1 MEWSSLAG
9 WWLDELASDPAYE
22 EEVLPLA
29 LRLLEPRPGRIYLDV
44 GCGEG
49 RVMRAITERGAE
61 ATGVDVSPELVEL
74 ASRYGKVHLADVPP
88 FDFLGSDSVDGVVLV
103 LVLEHIRD
111 EEDVFTEAARVTR
124 PGGVL
129 ALVINHPIWTA
140 PGSTPI
146 QDTTGEIL
154 WRPGEYFSTGWSDEP
169 AGEGTI
175 RFHHRTISRLLNS
188 AASAGWM
195 LEEMVEE
202 GVTDA
207 QIERTPGLRGQE
219 HIPRLLGVRWRL
231 EDSVK

>member
-29 LRLLEPRPGRIYLDV
+29 LRLLDPQPGSTYLDV

-49 RVMRAITERGAE
+49 RVMKGIADLGAE
-61 ATGVDVSPELVEL
+61 AVGVDVSPELVEL
-74 ASRYGKVHLADVPP
+74 ASRFGKVHLADVPP
-88 FDFLGSDSVDGVVLV
+88 FDFIGPDEVDGVVLV

-111 EEDVFTEAARVTR
+111 EEHVFAEAARVTR

-154 WRPGEYFSTGWSDEP
+154 WRPGKYFSTGWSDEP
-169 AGEGTI
+169 AGEATI
-175 RFHHRTISRLLNS
+175 RFHHRTMSRLLNS
-188 AASAGWM
+188 AAACGWM
-195 LEEMVEE
+195 LGEMVEE
-202 GVTDA
+202 GVTEA
-207 QIERTPGLRGQE
+207 QIQRLPTLRGQE
-219 HIPRLLGVRWRL
+219 HIPRLMGVRWRL
-231 EDSVK
+231 SAA

>member
-1 MEWSSLAG
+1 
-9 WWLDELASDPAYE
+9 
-22 EEVLPLA
+22 
-29 LRLLEPRPGRIYLDV
+29 
-44 GCGEG
+44 
-49 RVMRAITERGAE
+49 
-61 ATGVDVSPELVEL
+61 
-74 ASRYGKVHLADVPP
+74 
-88 FDFLGSDSVDGVVLV
+88 FLGSDSVDGVVLV

-111 EEDVFTEAARVTR
+111 EEHVLAEAARVTR

-231 EDSVK
+231 EDSVKYAPAGADQAMYCSVA